1 MGKKMGD
8 LVRDLASL
16 LNHLFTPETF
26 GVVVTT
32 GGIAAGLYK
41 TMKKGVN
48 SINDK
53 TLEKVNSLVE
63 SNNSRIDDIEKEI
76 LRLQLL
82 EGMNSNRLSPS
93 EIAYFYDRYKA
104 LGGNSF
110 VTARVHQYLNDWE
123 ESEEHLKKL

>member
-8 LVRDLASL
+8 LIRDFASL

-32 GGIAAGLYK
+32 GGIAAGFYK
-41 TMKKGVN
+41 MLKKGF
-48 SINDK
+48 SSLNDE
-53 TLEKVNSLVE
+53 TLEKVNDLIKT
-63 SNNSRIDDIEKEI
+63 NSDRIDDIEKEI

-110 VTARVHQYLNDWE
+110 VTARVQQYLHDWE
-123 ESEEHLKKL
+123 ATEEHKNI

>member
-1 MGKKMGD
+1 MGD
-8 LVRDLASL
+8 LVRDLGSL

-41 TMKKGVN
+41 MMKKGV
-48 SINDK
+48 SSLNDK
-53 TLEKVNSLVE
+53 TLEKVNELVK
-63 SNNSRIDDIEKEI
+63 SNSDRIDDIEKEI

-110 VTARVHQYLNDWE
+110 VTARVQQYLHDWE
-123 ESEEHLKKL
+123 VSQEDKHI

>member
-1 MGKKMGD
+1 MGD

-41 TMKKGVN
+41 MMKKGVN

-110 VTARVHQYLNDWE
+110 VTARVQQYLHDWE
-123 ESEEHLKKL
+123 VEQEDKHI

>member
-53 TLEKVNSLVE
+53 TLEKVNNLVE

-123 ESEEHLKKL
+123 ESQEHLNKL

>member
-53 TLEKVNSLVE
+53 TLEKVNNLVE

-123 ESEEHLKKL
+123 EAEEHKNI

>member
-1 MGKKMGD
+1 MGD
-8 LVRDLASL
+8 LMRDLGSL

-26 GVVVTT
+26 GVVVSI
-32 GGIAAGLYK
+32 GGISAGLLR
-41 TMKKGVN
+41 MVKKGV
-48 SINDK
+48 SSLNDK
-53 TLEKVNSLVE
+53 TLDKVNELVQH
-63 SNNSRIDDIEKEI
+63 NSERINDIEKEI

-110 VTARVHQYLNDWE
+110 VTARVQEYLREWNE
-123 ESEEHLKKL
+123 KRHN

>member
-1 MGKKMGD
+1 MGD
-8 LVRDLASL
+8 LIRDLGSL

-26 GVVVTT
+26 GVVVSI
-32 GGIAAGLYK
+32 GGISAGLLR
-41 TMKKGVN
+41 MVKKGMA
-48 SINDK
+48 SLNDK
-53 TLEKVNSLVE
+53 TLDKVNELVKH
-63 SNNSRIDDIEKEI
+63 NSERINDIEKEI

-110 VTARVHQYLNDWE
+110 VTARVQEYLREWNE
-123 ESEEHLKKL
+123 KRNN

>member
-1 MGKKMGD
+1 MGD
-8 LVRDLASL
+8 LIRDLGSL

-26 GVVVTT
+26 GIVTAV
-32 GGIAAGLYK
+32 GGIAVGLFK
-41 TMKKGVN
+41 TVKKGV
-48 SINDK
+48 SSLNDQ
-53 TLEKVNSLVE
+53 TLEKVNDLIE
-63 SNNSRIDDIEKEI
+63 KNSARIDDIEKEI

-110 VTARVHQYLNDWE
+110 VTARVQQYLHDWE
-123 ESEEHLKKL
+123 VAQEHKHI

>member
-1 MGKKMGD
+1 MGD
-8 LVRDLASL
+8 LIRDLVSL

-41 TMKKGVN
+41 MMKKGVG
-48 SINDK
+48 SLNDK
-53 TLEKVNSLVE
+53 TLEKVNELVKA
-63 SNNSRIDDIEKEI
+63 NSDRIDDVEKEI

-110 VTARVHQYLNDWE
+110 VTARVQQYLHDWE
-123 ESEEHLKKL
+123 VSQEDKHI

>member
-1 MGKKMGD
+1 MGD
-8 LVRDLASL
+8 LMRDLGSL

-26 GVVVTT
+26 GVVVSI
-32 GGIAAGLYK
+32 GGISAGLLK
-41 TMKKGVN
+41 MVKKGVA
-48 SINDK
+48 SLNDK
-53 TLEKVNSLVE
+53 TLDKVNELVQH
-63 SNNSRIDDIEKEI
+63 NSERINDIEKEI

-110 VTARVHQYLNDWE
+110 VTARVQEYLREWNE
-123 ESEEHLKKL
+123 KRNN

>member
-1 MGKKMGD
+1 MGD
-8 LVRDLASL
+8 LISDLGSL

-26 GVVVTT
+26 GVVVSI
-32 GGIAAGLYK
+32 GGISAGLLR
-41 TMKKGVN
+41 MVKKGVA
-48 SINDK
+48 SLNDK
-53 TLEKVNSLVE
+53 TLDKVNELVKH
-63 SNNSRIDDIEKEI
+63 NSERINDIEKEI

-110 VTARVHQYLNDWE
+110 VTARVQEYLREWNE
-123 ESEEHLKKL
+123 KRNN

>member
-1 MGKKMGD
+1 MGD

-53 TLEKVNSLVE
+53 TLEKVNNLVE

-123 ESEEHLKKL
+123 EAEEHLKKL

>member
-41 TMKKGVN
+41 TMKKGVA

-53 TLEKVNSLVE
+53 TLEKVNNLVE

-110 VTARVHQYLNDWE
+110 VTARVHQYLNDLE
-123 ESEEHLKKL
+123 ESQEYLNKL

>member
-1 MGKKMGD
+1 MGD
-8 LVRDLASL
+8 LIRDLGSL

-26 GVVVTT
+26 GVVVSI
-32 GGIAAGLYK
+32 GGISAGLLR
-41 TMKKGVN
+41 MVKKGVA
-48 SINDK
+48 SLNDK
-53 TLEKVNSLVE
+53 TLDKVNELVKH
-63 SNNSRIDDIEKEI
+63 NSERINDIEKEI

-110 VTARVHQYLNDWE
+110 VTARVQEYLREWNE
-123 ESEEHLKKL
+123 KRNN